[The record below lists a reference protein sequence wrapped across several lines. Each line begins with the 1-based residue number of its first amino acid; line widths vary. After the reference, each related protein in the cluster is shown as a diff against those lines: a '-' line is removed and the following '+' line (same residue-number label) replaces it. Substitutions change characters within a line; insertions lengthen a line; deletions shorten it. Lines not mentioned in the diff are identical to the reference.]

1 MVKKTY
7 NVLPMPITCN
17 WFLTCPYYKIREKGE
32 KKISEMGSIC
42 MFFYMFSFHLK
53 HPKMK

>member
-7 NVLPMPITCN
+7 KVLPMPITCN

-32 KKISEMGSIC
+32 IKNQRNGIYLYVLLHVFISFKAS
-42 MFFYMFSFHLK
+42 
-53 HPKMK
+53 